1 MTRPTTVTIAAIIAW
16 ILRHFEVWTSEA
28 PAGPV
33 IITLTVREYLNIR
46 VKLLFTITF
55 SVRLTR

>member
-1 MTRPTTVTIAAIIAW
+1 MINW

-33 IITLTVREYLNIR
+33 IATLTVREYLNIR

>member
-1 MTRPTTVTIAAIIAW
+1 MINW

-33 IITLTVREYLNIR
+33 IATVTVREYLNIR
-46 VKLLFTITF
+46 VKLLFAITF